1 MGKEMQS
8 FPHYKNLNYA
18 VTLTPTIVAI
28 EVLPV
33 TVTVMFVLPTAA
45 PVTTPLLSTEAV
57 LV

>member
-8 FPHYKNLNYA
+8 FPHYKNLNYP
-18 VTLTPTIVAI
+18 VTVTPTIVEI

-33 TVTVMFVLPTAA
+33 TVIVMFVLPVAA

-57 LV
+57 LD